1 MASHSIADR
10 VAIVGMGCTPFGE
23 RWDMSLDDLII
34 DASESTLA
42 SAGMVADD
50 VDAFWFGTSQS
61 DASGIALATPLRLVG
76 KPVTRVEN
84 YSATRSESLRQACYA
99 VASGA

>member
-34 DASESTLA
+34 GAAESTLS

-50 VDAFWFGTSQS
+50 VDAFWFGTS
-61 DASGIALATPLRLVG
+61 
-76 KPVTRVEN
+76 
-84 YSATRSESLRQACYA
+84 
-99 VASGA
+99 